1 MPEPLPID
9 PDQMTYEIA
18 LVIGDTLE
26 IVAQHVEM
34 PEPTAERYGEL
45 IALAQSGGY
54 MALLA
59 AWRVAAGLA
68 KVAGM
73 SPAQV
78 RELADLIGVQDAPPS
93 T

>member
-18 LVIGDTLE
+18 TVIPDTLE
-26 IVAQHVEM
+26 IVAQHVET
-34 PEPTAERYGEL
+34 PEPTAERYAEL
-45 IALAQSGGY
+45 VGLALSGGY
-54 MALLA
+54 LATMA

-73 SPAQV
+73 TPAQV
-78 RELADLIGVQDAPPS
+78 RELADLIGIQGTEPS
-93 T
+93 